1 MSNKTAKML
10 SLSLIIAL
18 MVSALIPIAL
28 VNAANIPNPTNI
40 TYVSIGGPETV
51 DPHWAYDTA
60 SAEVIQNIY
69 EPLLMYGGG
78 ASNGVDPTEG
88 YIAVAADWWPGYGV
102 NEGNLIDPIKPGY
115 AGAEET
121 WVFRI
126 RTGMKWQDATYGNVT
141 PYDFEY
147 SFKRGLLFDHTNGPM
162 WMVYEPLTGKDLS
175 YDYDLNGDG
184 DLNATEYATLAAA
197 VDWAIDSNS
206 THVWFN
212 LPAGYAPFQQILA
225 MSWSYVMCAQWCKD
239 QDSETTPMWQGDI
252 NDYDDFKRTWDLPE
266 PGPLMNPAKAMGSG
280 PYKLKAM
287 NEDPNVG
294 WYVLEKFNDYW
305 QGWAGNH
312 VTLATV
318 KNVAEWANRKAQ
330 FFSTDPT
337 LQADLCYV
345 PRSNCPELHENGD
358 KDDPALAGIRLIQ
371 PVLPSQAMDA
381 FYFNF
386 KVAAGSPYMPKVGGV
401 EKPELFTDRN
411 MRLVL
416 CYLFNATQYINDVF
430 LGEATQSGVFIVPGT
445 AYYNASK
452 PMYGIDVTEARAHL
466 ALVLGGTVKSQ
477 GLVLRLTYNAGNTAR
492 QTLCTMLAYGLTN
505 LIDWGPSAVVDIAA
519 IAVPWATLLPEIR
532 AKKAVL
538 FNIGWLADFPDAHN
552 WVFALM
558 HPSGTYP
565 SRQSCRYGLN
575 PETMNWAPNREY
587 GPIPYT
593 NAKGEYVSA
602 INNTYIAH
610 LIDRAVKEGN
620 VVTRQ
625 KLYGEL
631 MDIYYAEATQLP
643 TVTALRRHYERSWVN
658 GWGGTYNENPI
669 APGMYFYTM
678 YKAATGSVVSV
689 DISAAAT
696 ITNASKVYPLIQL
709 YYGEMRLN
717 GEPAVINYT
726 LHVVCNVASVPVVVL
741 IALERNSTEGTYFF
755 PVQFLVSLAQGESYT
770 GTVSWYEDGVE
781 SVMEEG
787 NWTISLYTSPVA
799 TAGGAEVEDTNLAN
813 NKVDH
818 PQKVEAIVHA
828 TDINGD
834 GIVDIADIYTCA
846 LAYGTVP
853 GQDRWNPICDINGDE
868 FVDISDIYGIAL
880 QFGWSI
886 K

>member
-1 MSNKTAKML
+1 MFS
-10 SLSLIIAL
+10 
-18 MVSALIPIAL
+18 VLIPIAL
-28 VNAANIPNPTNI
+28 VNAAVIANPTNM
-40 TYVSIGGPETV
+40 TYVTIGGPETV

-69 EPLLMYGGG
+69 EPLLMYGPV
-78 ASNGVDPTEG
+78 GVDPTAG
-88 YIAVAADWWPGYGV
+88 YMAMAADWWPGYGV
-102 NEGNLIDPIKPGY
+102 NEGNLIDPIKPGFD
-115 AGAEET
+115 GAEET
-121 WVFRI
+121 WLFRI
-126 RTGMKWQDATYGNVT
+126 RTGMKWQNETYGTVT
-141 PYDFEY
+141 PYDVEY

-162 WMVYEPLTGKDLS
+162 WMVYEPLTGKDMS

-184 DLNATEYATLAAA
+184 DLNATEYATLAAD

-212 LPAGYAPFQQILA
+212 LPAGYAPFQQILV
-225 MSWSYVMCAQWCKD
+225 MSWSYIMCAQWCKD
-239 QDSETTPMWQGDI
+239 QGLWQGNI
-252 NDYDDFKRTWDLPE
+252 ADYADFKRTWDLPE

-294 WYVLEKFNDYW
+294 WYVLEKFADYW

-337 LQADLCYV
+337 LQADLVVV
-345 PRSNCPELHENGD
+345 PRSNCPELHQNND
-358 KDDPALAGIRLIQ
+358 KDDPTLPGIRLIK

-386 KVAAGSPYMPKVGGV
+386 KVAAGSSYMPKVGGV
-401 EKPELFTDRN
+401 DQPELFTDRN

-452 PMYGIDVTEARAHL
+452 PMYSLDVDKANEHL
-466 ALVLGGTVKSQ
+466 AQVLGGDVKAK
-477 GLVLRLTYNAGNTAR
+477 GLTLRLAYNIGNTAR
-492 QTLCTMLAYGLTN
+492 QTLCTMFAYGLTN
-505 LIDWGPSAVVDIAA
+505 LVDWGASAVVDISAVG
-519 IAVPWATLLPEIR
+519 VPWATYLPELR
-532 AKKAVL
+532 AKKLCL
-538 FNIGWLADFPDAHN
+538 FSIGWLADFPDAHN

-565 SRQSCRYGLN
+565 SRQSCKYGLN
-575 PETMNWAPNREY
+575 PETMNWAPDREY

-610 LIDRAVKEGN
+610 LIDLAVKESN

-643 TVTALRRHYERSWVN
+643 TVTALRRHYERSWVH

-669 APGMYFYTM
+669 APGNYFYTM
-678 YKAATGSVVSV
+678 YKEAAAAVVPV
-689 DISAAAT
+689 DISATET
-696 ITNASKVYPLIQL
+696 ITNKTTAYPLIQL

-717 GEPAVINYT
+717 GKPAMINYT
-726 LHVVCNVASVPVVVL
+726 IHVVYKTGTVPVVIFIGL
-741 IALERNSTEGTYFF
+741 LRNSTDGKYYFPF
-755 PVQFLVSLAQGESYT
+755 ETQISLGPGEEKT
-770 GTVSWYEDGVE
+770 FDVSWYEDGVE
-781 SVMEEG
+781 SVMEAG
-787 NWTISLYTSPVA
+787 TWTISLFVSPIA
-799 TAGGAEVEDTNLAN
+799 TAGGGEVEDTDIAN
-813 NKVDH
+813 NKADH
-818 PQKVEAIVHA
+818 PQKVTAKVWNVDLDGSGRVDIRDIAEAAKAFGTHA
-828 TDINGD
+828 GETRWDAKADVNGD
-834 GIVDIADIYTCA
+834 GVVDIRDIA
-846 LAYGTVP
+846 TVAK
-853 GQDRWNPICDINGDE
+853 N
-868 FVDISDIYGIAL
+868 
-880 QFGWSI
+880 FGKIFS
-886 K
+886 